1 MRIRVALTPAEQL
14 SAPIGVV
21 IDVLRATTTI
31 AQALASGYERVICTT
46 EVDEARA
53 IAVQEGD
60 CALGGERHTVKI
72 EGFDFGNSPTEYL
85 GTPAA
90 RTLIFSTTNGTPL
103 LVSAAERCETVLLG
117 SLATLD
123 AVVQA
128 VRAAGA
134 DDVVLLCAGV
144 LGELAIDDVYVAG
157 RLAEL
162 LGGDLCDSAW
172 AAVRLARSFPTAVAG
187 LDASQS
193 GRNLHGTVLES
204 DIAWCARES
213 HLAVVPRFAR
223 MIGTAAEVTL

>member
-31 AQALASGYERVICTT
+31 AQALASGYSRVICTT

-53 IAVQEGD
+53 IAAQEGD
-60 CALGGERHTVKI
+60 CVLGGERNAVKI
-72 EGFDFGNSPTEYL
+72 EGFHFGNSPTEYV

-90 RTLIFSTTNGTPL
+90 GTLIFSTTNGTPL
-103 LVSAAERCETVLLG
+103 LVAAAERCETVLLG
-117 SLATLD
+117 SLATLA
-123 AVVQA
+123 AVVAEVQA
-128 VRAAGA
+128 SGA

-144 LGELAIDDVYVAG
+144 RGELSIDDVYVAG
-157 RLAEL
+157 RIAAA
-162 LGGDLCDSAW
+162 LGGAPEDSAV
-172 AAVRLARSFPTAVAG
+172 AAMRLAASFPTALEG
-187 LDASQS
+187 LECSKS
-193 GRNLHGTVLES
+193 GRNLHRAALPQ

-223 MIGTAAEVTL
+223 MIGTAAEVTR